1 MKYYNIKTALAL
13 CFLAL
18 LLACNAEIQNKNDD
32 IKVYKK
38 NSAQRKP
45 RIPIKMTNE
54 DSIYWENE
62 KRLKPMSID
71 VDKIIMLSKMKALKK
86 AYNIFWETVAK
97 IYHLADIKDIDAFK
111 NCTLNDT
118 ILPLND

>member
-18 LLACNAEIQNKNDD
+18 LLACNAEKQNKNDD

-38 NSAQRKP
+38 NNAQRKP
-45 RIPIKMTNE
+45 RIPIKMTKE

-62 KRLKPMSID
+62 KRLEIESHNPLD
-71 VDKIIMLSKMKALKK
+71 DF
-86 AYNIFWETVAK
+86 FW
-97 IYHLADIKDIDAFK
+97 
-111 NCTLNDT
+111 
-118 ILPLND
+118 